1 MEANSHAHAIQYTYD
16 RIKQALMLETDRP
29 IALREAMLSCRNRGT
44 LSVPG
49 VYGGFLD
56 KLPFGAVMNRS
67 ITIKTGQ
74 THVPRYLGPLLEK
87 VRKGEIDPSFVVTH
101 RLPLEDAPR
110 AYEIFKNKQDEC
122 IKVVL
127 TA

>member
-1 MEANSHAHAIQYTYD
+1 
-16 RIKQALMLETDRP
+16 
-29 IALREAMLSCRNRGT
+29 
-44 LSVPG
+44 
-49 VYGGFLD
+49 
-56 KLPFGAVMNRS
+56 
-67 ITIKTGQ
+67 
-74 THVPRYLGPLLEK
+74 
-87 VRKGEIDPSFVVTH
+87 VTH